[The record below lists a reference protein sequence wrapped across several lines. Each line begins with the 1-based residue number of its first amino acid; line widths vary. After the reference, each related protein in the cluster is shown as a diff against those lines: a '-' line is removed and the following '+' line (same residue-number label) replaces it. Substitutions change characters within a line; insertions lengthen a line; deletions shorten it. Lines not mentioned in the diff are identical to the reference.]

1 MNDVIKADLKEKIIN
16 SLLCG
21 VNPDTT
27 SKEHECELSL
37 VLEIMGG
44 SDFQERI
51 SEHLEKEIKIN
62 GLAAL
67 RNIKTIADDDS
78 ANKNTRLRANQWI
91 AEKALEINKL
101 GGFDGSASTMT
112 QSQLARRLQELQ
124 AEAIKRAKPIDTGVI
139 EHNSRDDLSDML
151 GE

>member
-1 MNDVIKADLKEKIIN
+1 MNDVVKADLRQKIIN

-21 VNPDTT
+21 SNPDNA
-27 SKEHECELSL
+27 SEEHDCDLSL

-62 GLAAL
+62 GLTAL
-67 RNIKTIADDDS
+67 RNIKTIADDED

-91 AEKALEINKL
+91 VEKTMEFNGL
-101 GGFDGSASTMT
+101 GGSDGAAATMS
-112 QSQLARRLQELQ
+112 QDQLARRLQELQ
-124 AEAIKRAKPIDTGVI
+124 QEAVKRAKPIDTGVI
-139 EHNSRDDLSDML
+139 DATPQDDLSDML
-151 GE
+151 D